1 MSHDIRF
8 GRLRKP
14 GCFQQIVEGDALPC
28 RIELRP
34 FRDAMNIGL
43 DRSLRQR
50 FELGPTPHPEQ
61 GTAKLKSQIPVCH
74 FGLWGWAR
82 RKNREFGCHVL
93 PGRHTI
99 RLSFLVSLRPKPARD
114 VSLVHR
120 IMPFLVVRA
129 PRKKNLDAVIRSS
142 AGRSATLATKAF
154 ACRWALRRMHQDL
167 KSEGNCRRA
176 RY

>member
-50 FELGPTPHPEQ
+50 FELDPTPLPEQ
-61 GTAKLKSQIPVCH
+61 GTAKLKSQTAVCNL
-74 FGLWGWAR
+74 GLWRWAR
-82 RKNREFGCHVL
+82 RENREFGCHVL
-93 PGRHTI
+93 PGRHAI
-99 RLSFLVSLRPKPARD
+99 LRSLLVSLRLKPARD
-114 VSLVHR
+114 VGLIHGL
-120 IMPFLVVRA
+120 MPFLGAIGVGREELECFYPVG
-129 PRKKNLDAVIRSS
+129 PPILQPTLDM
-142 AGRSATLATKAF
+142 KAF
-154 ACRWALRRMHQDL
+154 ACRWALSQ
-167 KSEGNCRRA
+167 
-176 RY
+176 